1 MSVASDTLPV
11 VIDSKTGLLA
21 LIKKQDYVVTRAQA
35 LSGGMSPHALSHR
48 LRDGG
53 PWRPLLPGVYVT
65 VTGTPTTVQR
75 EMAAVLYGGG
85 YTVIT
90 GAAALR
96 HHHMPAPEGEVID
109 VLVPAGKKRQSISFV
124 SVHRTTLMPGLVMGP
139 PLRSYALPA
148 RAAADAARWLTD
160 LRDVRAVIAGAV
172 QSKRCTITELADELR
187 VGAIRDSAQ
196 LRRVLA
202 EVAEGVRSAPE
213 AELRIL
219 ILKARLPLPMFN
231 PLLYLPDGTFIAQ
244 PDAWWPEAGVAIEVD
259 SKRWHFEAADWE
271 HTMDRHTDLGQ
282 FGIVTLHFTP
292 HKIREEPAFVMQRM
306 TNAYNSGITRPRLPI
321 KAVPAK
327 G

>member
-1 MSVASDTLPV
+1 MT
-11 VIDSKTGLLA
+11 
-21 LIKKQDYVVTRAQA
+21 
-35 LSGGMSPHALSHR
+35 PHALSHR

-53 PWRPLLPGVYVT
+53 PWQRLVPGVYVT
-65 VTGTPTTVQR
+65 VTGTPTQVQR
-75 EMAAVLYGGG
+75 EMAAMLYGGG

-96 HHHMPAPEGEVID
+96 HHRMPAPESGVID
-109 VLVPAGKKRQSISFV
+109 ILVPAQRQRQSISFV
-124 SVHRTTLMPGLVMGP
+124 KVHRTALMPKLVMGP

-148 RAAADAARWLTD
+148 RAAADTARWLTD

-172 QSKRCTITELADELR
+172 QSKRCTVGELAEELR
-187 VGAIRDSAQ
+187 AGGIRNSAR

-202 EVAEGVRSAPE
+202 EVAQGVRSAPE

-219 ILKARLPLPMFN
+219 IIRAGLPLPMFN
-231 PLLYLPDGTFIAQ
+231 PRLYLPDGSFIAQ

-271 HTMDRHTDLGQ
+271 RTMDRHSDLGQ

-292 HKIREEPAFVMQRM
+292 HKLREDPAFVVQRM
-306 TNAYNSGITRPRLPI
+306 TNAYNSGIARPRLLI
-321 KAVPAK
+321 KVKPAIV
-327 G
+327 